1 MISYIMLGTNTLQ
14 EAADF
19 YDNLLSGMGAE
30 LAFNTETLVAWRFGE
45 GSTMLAITTPFDG
58 NQATTGNGTMVALS
72 VETSEMVDTLHANAL
87 ALGARNEGDPGS
99 RGGGFYAGYFRDLD
113 GNKLNFFCY
122 E

>member
-1 MISYIMLGTNTLQ
+1 MISYVMLGTNRLQ
-14 EAADF
+14 AAANF
-19 YDNLLSGMGAE
+19 YDSLLQCMGAE
-30 LAFNTETLVAWRFGE
+30 LAFNTQTLVAWRFGE

-58 NQATTGNGTMVALS
+58 NPATTGNGTMVALS

-87 ALGARNEGDPGS
+87 TLGGENEGDPGS
-99 RGGGFYAGYFRDLD
+99 RGDGFYAGYFRDLD